1 MKVILDIKESKAPFF
16 IELING
22 LKYVRIIKKVNDKQK
37 NSAIQDIV
45 DAFNDIKLHE
55 EGKKNLKSANQ
66 LLDEI

>member
-1 MKVILDIKESKAPFF
+1 MKVILDIQESKAPFF

-45 DAFNDIKLHE
+45 DAFNDIKLH
-55 EGKKNLKSANQ
+55 
-66 LLDEI
+66 

>member
-1 MKVILDIKESKAPFF
+1 MKVILDIQESKAPFF

>member
-1 MKVILDIKESKAPFF
+1 MKVILDIQESKAPFF

-55 EGKKNLKSANQ
+55 EGKK
-66 LLDEI
+66 I

>member
-1 MKVILDIKESKAPFF
+1 
-16 IELING
+16 
-22 LKYVRIIKKVNDKQK
+22 VNDKQK

-66 LLDEI
+66 ILDEI

>member
-1 MKVILDIKESKAPFF
+1 MKVILDIQESKAPFF

-66 LLDEI
+66 ILDEI